1 MGSLFRVGHC
11 PDPLAWP
18 DWRYV
23 GDQRFD
29 DPLHLYRVLYL
40 AEQRLACYVEGLA
53 PLRVPLDRLTS
64 GPHLLPRVPAEWRQ
78 RRCVGQVRL
87 LSSQRWM
94 DLRRIETAEALR
106 AELAPLLRQLGL
118 PDLDV
123 SVLRGPS
130 RPLTRAVGRWAYDAG
145 FQGIAYRSRFHDALD
160 CWAIFEGAAFE
171 RVGNIAAVSPDDPDL
186 QTAAALFGLA
196 V

>member
-1 MGSLFRVGHC
+1 
-11 PDPLAWP
+11 
-18 DWRYV
+18 
-23 GDQRFD
+23 
-29 DPLHLYRVLYL
+29 VLYL

-64 GPHLLPRVPAEWRQ
+64 GPHLLPRVPVDWRQ
-78 RRCVGQVRL
+78 RRCVGQIRL
-87 LSSQRWM
+87 MGDQRWL

-106 AELAPLLRQLGL
+106 AELAPLLRHLAL

-145 FQGIAYRSRFHDALD
+145 FQGIAYRSRFHDGLD
-160 CWAIFEGAAFE
+160 CWAIFEGTAFE
-171 RVGNIAAVSPDDPDL
+171 RVGTIAAVSPDDPDL
-186 QTAAALFGLA
+186 HTAAALLGLA